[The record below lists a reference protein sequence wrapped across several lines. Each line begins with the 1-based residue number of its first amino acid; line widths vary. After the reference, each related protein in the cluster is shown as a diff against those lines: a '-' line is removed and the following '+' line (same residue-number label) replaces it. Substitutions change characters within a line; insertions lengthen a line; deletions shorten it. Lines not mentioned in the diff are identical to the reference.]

1 MTTVTQL
8 DLLDLLDQPA
18 PPDHEKA
25 AVLAL
30 IAGDPLHARDRAAII
45 DAIAA
50 SVRPDSTIDANAWRP
65 LIPTW
70 VHPRVIGATVNA
82 LMKVGVLI
90 PTGQW
95 VISDDRKGRNSG
107 RPMRSYRWRG

>member
-1 MTTVTQL
+1 MTATQL
-8 DLLDLLDQPA
+8 DLLAEPA
-18 PPDHEKA
+18 PADREKD

-30 IAGDPLHARDRAAII
+30 ISGDPLHARDRQAVV

-50 SVRPDSTIDANAWRP
+50 SVRPDGTVCSNDWRG

-70 VHPRVIGATVNA
+70 VYPRVIGATVNA
-82 LMKVGVLI
+82 LTKARVLT

-95 VISDDRKGRNSG
+95 VISDDVHGRNAG
-107 RPMRSYRWRG
+107 RPARVYAWRAP